1 MTAATLGSSS
11 RKLAYLAASQLY
23 EEAAIAHPGLRSD
36 EQAPFCSVP
45 YLKWALI
52 QICVFAGYWEE
63 DKLQR
68 WIGWCQGISNCLGL
82 TSVEQER
89 DRIRTLKAHIGTQ
102 VPTPEELEKLKQAC
116 LNARPL
122 IVADP
127 SPNVNSAGAQELLVA
142 LRDRIPLISNAI
154 DLEWCLDEVG
164 LIRDELKT
172 RLTTELRGERE

>member
-1 MTAATLGSSS
+1 MTATVPGSPS

-36 EQAPFCSVP
+36 EQAPFCSIP

-102 VPTPEELEKLKQAC
+102 TPTPEELEKLKQAC
-116 LNARPL
+116 LDTRPL
-122 IVADP
+122 IVADL
-127 SPNVNSAGAQELLVA
+127 SPNINGTGAQELLAA
-142 LRDRIPLISNAI
+142 LRDRIPLIYNAI
-154 DLEWCLDEVG
+154 DLERCLDEVG

-172 RLTTELRGERE
+172 RLTTELRGEQK